1 MSNLSE
7 KAVKFITCGH
17 VDDGKSTLLGRLLFE
32 MDVLPEDQIAGA
44 TENGVL
50 DYSRLTDGLEDE
62 RAQGITIDVA
72 YRYVRHNGRNYR
84 FADTPGH
91 LQYLRNMAVAAPD
104 GDAAILLV
112 DASHGVREQTLRHAK
127 IAAFFGIKDFVLAI
141 NKMDKINYSKE
152 TYNQIKSVFEKEME
166 AFEGLNITAIPLS
179 AIAGDN
185 VSANSLNTSWY
196 GGPSLYEFISNFTP
210 RNVNDSKAI
219 LAVQN
224 VVRITN
230 EIRGYQGTLRGGAL
244 KVGDVIVTSDTA
256 QKMTVTDIYHSG
268 QKVDAALAGSSI
280 TVSVDIDVDLSR
292 GTTLYASDSAAQ
304 TSDYMEGGLVVLD
317 DRFLENDEL
326 TGLLKTG
333 HKEASAQI
341 EIQHRDGP
349 IAYAEIY
356 TASNVTYAPFDIVP
370 ALGLFILIEKG
381 TEKVIAVGK
390 LFEPNVQK
398 LSSYSI

>member
-1 MSNLSE
+1 
-7 KAVKFITCGH
+7 
-17 VDDGKSTLLGRLLFE
+17 
-32 MDVLPEDQIAGA
+32 
-44 TENGVL
+44 
-50 DYSRLTDGLEDE
+50 
-62 RAQGITIDVA
+62 
-72 YRYVRHNGRNYR
+72 
-84 FADTPGH
+84 
-91 LQYLRNMAVAAPD
+91 
-104 GDAAILLV
+104 
-112 DASHGVREQTLRHAK
+112 VREQTLRHAK

-141 NKMDKINYSKE
+141 NKMDKINYSKD
-152 TYNQIKSVFEKEME
+152 TYNQIKETFEKEM
-166 AFEGLNITAIPLS
+166 ASFEGLNITAIPLS

-210 RNVNDSKAI
+210 RNINDSKAI

-244 KVGDVIVTSDTA
+244 KVGDVISTSDTA
-256 QKMTVTDIYHSG
+256 QIMTVTDIYHSG

-292 GTTLYASDSAAQ
+292 GTTLYAADSAAQ

-390 LFEPNVQK
+390 FFEPNVQK